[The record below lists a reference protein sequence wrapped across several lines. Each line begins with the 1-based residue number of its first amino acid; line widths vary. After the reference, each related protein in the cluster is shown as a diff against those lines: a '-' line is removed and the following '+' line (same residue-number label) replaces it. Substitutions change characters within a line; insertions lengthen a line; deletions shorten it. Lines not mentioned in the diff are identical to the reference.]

1 MSGVHGQPD
10 GPAFDIVLLLHVACV
25 VAGLGAMV
33 TSAATAARLR
43 RLLGAGAALP
53 DAVVRYFRPGVNW
66 VGRSIY
72 GIPVFGFALLA
83 MSRGAYAATDGWVL
97 AGLAVFVVVALL
109 GEGILW
115 PAERRLQVSVSV
127 AAPGGGSEVET
138 EAEPVPAPAHQ
149 ARLVVWSA
157 SASVALLVVGTV
169 LMVAQP

>member
-1 MSGVHGQPD
+1 MSDVHGQPD

-25 VAGLGAMV
+25 VAGLAAMV

-43 RLLGAGAALP
+43 RLLGAGTPLP

-72 GIPVFGFALLA
+72 GIPVFGFVLLA
-83 MSRGAYAATDGWVL
+83 MSRGAYAATDGWVM
-97 AGLAVFVVVALL
+97 AGLAVFVVVALV

-115 PAERRLQVSVSV
+115 PAERRLQISVGT
-127 AAPGGGSEVET
+127 APGGG
-138 EAEPVPAPAHQ
+138 APADQSVGAGPTTRQ
-149 ARLVVWSA
+149 AQLVLWSA
-157 SASVALLVVGTV
+157 AVSIALLLAGTV

>member
-1 MSGVHGQPD
+1 MAGVHGQPD

-25 VAGLGAMV
+25 VAGLAAMV

-43 RLLGAGAALP
+43 RLLGAAASLP

-83 MSRGAYAATDGWVL
+83 MSRGAYALADGWVA

-109 GEGILW
+109 GEGVLW
-115 PAERRLQVSVSV
+115 PAERRLQVAVGMVSD
-127 AAPGGGSEVET
+127 AAIGAGPPLDRD
-138 EAEPVPAPAHQ
+138 AQ
-149 ARLVVWSA
+149 LVVWSA
-157 SASVALLVVGTV
+157 TAAIALLIVGTF

>member
-1 MSGVHGQPD
+1 MSGVHGQPG
-10 GPAFDIVLLLHVACV
+10 GPAFDIVLLLHVGCAV
-25 VAGLGAMV
+25 VGLAAMA

-43 RLLGAGAALP
+43 RLLGAGTGAELP

-115 PAERRLQVSVSV
+115 PAERRLQVSVA
-127 AAPGGGSEVET
+127 AAPGGGT
-138 EAEPVPAPAHQ
+138 EAATGPTLPPAHQ
-149 ARLVVWSA
+149 AQLVVWSA
-157 SASVALLVVGTV
+157 TASIVLLVVGTV

>member
-25 VAGLGAMV
+25 VAGLASMV

-43 RLLGAGAALP
+43 RLLGAAAPLP

-83 MSRGAYAATDGWVL
+83 MSRGAYALADGWVA

-109 GEGILW
+109 GEGVLW
-115 PAERRLQVSVSV
+115 PAERRLQGAVGAV
-127 AAPGGGSEVET
+127 AAAGAEGGDGAGPPPGRD
-138 EAEPVPAPAHQ
+138 AQ
-149 ARLVVWSA
+149 LVVWSA
-157 SASVALLVVGTV
+157 TVAIALLVVGTV

>member
-1 MSGVHGQPD
+1 MSGVHGQPG
-10 GPAFDIVLLLHVACV
+10 GPAFDIVLLLHVGCAV
-25 VAGLGAMV
+25 VGLAAMV

-43 RLLGAGAALP
+43 RLLGAGATLP

-83 MSRGAYAATDGWVL
+83 MSRGAYAVTDGWVL

-115 PAERRLQVSVSV
+115 PAERRLQVSVA
-127 AAPGGGSEVET
+127 AAPGGGAQP
-138 EAEPVPAPAHQ
+138 EAGPTPPPAHLAQ
-149 ARLVVWSA
+149 LVVRSA
-157 SASVALLVVGTV
+157 TASIVLLVVGTV